1 LRAAIDSGAARRS
14 RAHDA
19 EAHANDRSDVAEN
32 RDALTG
38 ERPTATARKISESRP
53 KPMSAGGRPGDDQV
67 RSTRTRT
74 GVGPRLRIG
83 DDPVAARHVPQTSEE
98 AQQTE

>member
-1 LRAAIDSGAARRS
+1 
-14 RAHDA
+14 
-19 EAHANDRSDVAEN
+19 
-32 RDALTG
+32 
-38 ERPTATARKISESRP
+38 
-53 KPMSAGGRPGDDQV
+53 MSAGGRPGDDQM